1 MTDYLE
7 KAKAAAEARFTKP
20 RPSATAGSHTAMQDY
35 VAEGEAQREKTARL
49 KALRLA
55 AEAARAEAAPAPKK
69 ASPKK
74 KPTRP

>member
-20 RPSATAGSHTAMQDY
+20 RTAGSHTAMQDY
-35 VAEGEAQREKTARL
+35 VAEGEARREKTARL

-55 AEAARAEAAPAPKK
+55 AEAARAEASPAPKK
-69 ASPKK
+69 AGPVK
-74 KPTRP
+74 KPIRP